1 MDGSSAV
8 VTAAALEDSGEI
20 GIEALLRYVSGVV
33 DEIESFKAERQAEAT
48 RAARARLTVIYADK
62 RFQKHRT
69 A

>member
-62 RFQKHRT
+62 RFGKHRT